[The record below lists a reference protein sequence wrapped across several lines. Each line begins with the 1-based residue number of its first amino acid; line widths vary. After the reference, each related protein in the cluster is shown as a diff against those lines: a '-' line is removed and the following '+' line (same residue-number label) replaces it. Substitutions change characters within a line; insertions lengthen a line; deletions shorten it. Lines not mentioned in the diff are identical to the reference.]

1 MEANDMDVADDD
13 IDTMDSIDI
22 DDLASLLEGAI
33 AETEGELDHLAMWAE
48 ALEDDALQDDATQ
61 DDATQLSAEV
71 ESVIAALAQDPAVQ
85 ELQAATQVGPATQAM
100 VQFLQATLALPDVE
114 ARSASPQEGGRK
126 RSRLEGLTDADARE
140 LFPS

>member
-1 MEANDMDVADDD
+1 MEANDTDVADDD
-13 IDTMDSIDI
+13 LDTMDEIDTG
-22 DDLASLLEGAI
+22 DLASLLEGAI
-33 AETEGELDHLAMWAE
+33 AETQGELDHLAMWAE
-48 ALEDDALQDDATQ
+48 ALEDDATQ
-61 DDATQLSAEV
+61 DDATQLSAEA

-85 ELQAATQVGPATQAM
+85 ALQAAPQLSPATQAM

-114 ARSASPQEGGRK
+114 ARSASPEEGGKK

>member
-1 MEANDMDVADDD
+1 MEANDTDVADDD
-13 IDTMDSIDI
+13 VDTMDEIDTG
-22 DDLASLLEGAI
+22 DLASLLEGAI
-33 AETEGELDHLAMWAE
+33 AETQGELDHLAMWAE
-48 ALEDDALQDDATQ
+48 ALEDDATQ
-61 DDATQLSAEV
+61 DDATQLSAEA

-85 ELQAATQVGPATQAM
+85 ALQAAPQLSPATQAM

-114 ARSASPQEGGRK
+114 ARSASPEEGGRK